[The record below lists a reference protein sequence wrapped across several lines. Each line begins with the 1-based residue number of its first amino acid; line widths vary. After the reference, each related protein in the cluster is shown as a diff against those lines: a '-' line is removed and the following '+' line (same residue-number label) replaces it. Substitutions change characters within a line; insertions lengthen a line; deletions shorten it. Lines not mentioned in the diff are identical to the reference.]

1 MKPVF
6 KLAAVA
12 GAATAASAMFI
23 VPASAATI
31 GHAADAATSGVV
43 FAQNDATSGNQVIA
57 YARTAS
63 GGLTQVGSYATGG
76 VGGQEGGSVVDH
88 LGSEGSVAYDAQARL
103 LYVSNAGSNTITVFA
118 VHGDSL
124 TRTQVI
130 GSGGEFPVSIAARG
144 GLVYVLNARDGGSV
158 AGFVRIG
165 DRLVS
170 IPGWHR
176 DLGLNPEQTPE
187 FTSTPGEIAFTPDG
201 GSLVVTTKN
210 GANTVDV
217 FKLGLFGPALSPA
230 VTSLPS
236 DVPYGFGFDA
246 YGHLDLA
253 EAGPN
258 TVATFAVRHD
268 GQLSTLDTAATG
280 QNATCW
286 LVADG
291 NLLFA
296 SNAGSGTIS
305 IYRVSAGGQLT
316 SLGTASTDGGT
327 VDATVSGDGQ
337 YLYVG
342 TGADGVID
350 AFRIGA
356 NGSLT
361 ATGSATIPGGVGA
374 EGIVA
379 P

>member
-6 KLAAVA
+6 KLATVA
-12 GAATAASAMFI
+12 GAAAAASAMFV
-23 VPASAATI
+23 VPASAATTS
-31 GHAADAATSGVV
+31 HAADSGSGVV
-43 FAQNDATSGNQVIA
+43 FAQNDSTSGNEVFA

-63 GGLTQVGSYATGG
+63 GGLNQVGAYPTGG

-103 LYVSNAGSNTITVFA
+103 LYVSNAGSNTISVFA
-118 VHGDSL
+118 VNGDSL
-124 TRTQVI
+124 TRVQVI
-130 GSGGEFPVSIAARG
+130 SSGGEFPVSIAARG

-158 AGFVRIG
+158 AGFLRIG

-170 IPGWHR
+170 VPGWHR

-187 FTSTPGEIAFTPDG
+187 FTSTPGQIGFTPDG

-217 FKLGLFGPALSPA
+217 FKLGLLGPAPKPA

-236 DVPYGFGFDA
+236 DVPYAFAFDS
-246 YGHLDLA
+246 YQHLDLI
-253 EAGPN
+253 EAGPAAL
-258 TVATFAVRHD
+258 ATFTISHD
-268 GQLSTLDTAATG
+268 GQLGALDTTVTG
-280 QNATCW
+280 QAGTCW
-286 LVADG
+286 VVADG
-291 NLLFA
+291 NLLYT
-296 SNAGSGTIS
+296 SNPGSSTVS

-316 SLGTASTDGGT
+316 SLGAASTDGGT
-327 VDATVSGDGQ
+327 VDAAVSGDGQ
-337 YLYVG
+337 YLYVQ
-342 TGADGVID
+342 TGADGIVD
-350 AFRIGA
+350 AFHIGA
-356 NGSLT
+356 NGGLT
-361 ATGSATIPGGVGA
+361 KTGSATIPGGVGA